1 MKKISLFFILF
12 AFLAMTL
19 NAQDKQDTK
28 NTQEII
34 KLGYAYT
41 VGLNVGYDNNFN
53 AFTRYPNHSG
63 NDFYKLDKFKTHFS
77 IGLDYGFMISR
88 KFRPRI
94 EFKYTQMGYGA
105 SWANTPMVNTLE
117 KTEIIMYNM
126 SLNLRMDYMVVDKNK
141 FQMFVSP
148 GFKWEAAIDKQCKNF
163 RYQIMDGENHSWDN
177 YNRIIEECPN
187 NIAGGSLSAILKY
200 NITKK
205 IGFVVVPDYTLYF
218 REWVKSNNTIY
229 QRASINFGVEFN
241 FY

>member
-12 AFLAMTL
+12 AFVTMAL

-41 VGLNVGYDNNFN
+41 VGLNVGYDNYFN
-53 AFTRYPNHSG
+53 AVRRLPNHSY
-63 NDFYKLDKFKTHFS
+63 NDFYSLNSLKTHYSF
-77 IGLDYGFMISR
+77 GLDYGFMISR

-94 EFKYTQMGYGA
+94 EFKFTELGYGVGW
-105 SWANTPMVNTLE
+105 SNTPYDVSLIKSEVT
-117 KTEIIMYNM
+117 MYDL
-126 SLNLRMDYMVVDKNK
+126 SLNLRMDYMIIDKNK
-141 FQMFVSP
+141 FQMFLSP
-148 GFKWEAAIDKQCKNF
+148 GFKWEAAADKQVKNF
-163 RYQIMDGENHSWDN
+163 RREILQGEDHSWDN
-177 YNRIIEECPN
+177 YNDIINECPN
-187 NIAGGSLSAILKY
+187 NIAGGSLSAIMKY

-205 IGFVVVPDYTLYF
+205 VGIVVVPDYTLFF

-229 QRASINFGVEFN
+229 QRLSVNFGVEFN